1 MKWMYAL
8 RARLRLVPRGGA
20 EERMEEEIRFH
31 IEMEEEKNLRA
42 GMSTGEARRQAVL
55 AFGGVEG
62 HKEEL
67 RGGRTLAW
75 VGGLSLDLK
84 LAWRMLVN
92 HRWLSLVGGL
102 GIALAVAIGTI
113 FFGVQ
118 DAILHS
124 TLPFEEG
131 ERVIALEVRDTEGNE
146 PERRILHE
154 LALWREELRSVEE
167 ISAWRPA
174 TRNLI
179 VPGGAA
185 GPVEIAEM
193 SASGFRA
200 ARVPA
205 LLGRTLVQEDEL
217 PGAPAVA
224 VLGRGIWRSRFGGDP
239 DVVGREVRLG
249 NVPHTVVGVMP
260 EGFAFPVSHELWV
273 PLRVDGTPAAPR
285 AGPEIFAFGRL
296 APGATMESAG
306 AEIATLGQRMAAA
319 YPDTHARLRPR
330 AVPYT
335 KQSLTPAVY
344 LGFSVT
350 QTLTILLLV
359 VVCVNIAVLVHAR
372 TATRT
377 REIAVRSA
385 LGASRR
391 RIVGQLFAEA
401 LVLALVST
409 MAGVAV
415 AGLILEWAE
424 GLRQELGGGGELSFW
439 MQLGLTPAA
448 VLYALA
454 LAAASAVI
462 VGVIPALKVTGRR
475 LRPGLDQTGG
485 AGGLRLGGTWTAQIV
500 GQVAIATAILPA
512 ATFGA
517 WDQFQSGFDRPEFA
531 AAEFLTAWLE
541 MESETAGNEAGE
553 AAEAE
558 RAARFDDRVR
568 ELTNRLE
575 ADPSVAYVT
584 FARHSVGSTLPAGL
598 VIEDLPPA
606 PDAPG
611 RSSVRTNEVDI
622 DLFDALEVPVLEGR
636 GFRPSDLA
644 EGATPVI
651 VNRAFVDDVLGGRN
665 AIGREMRYT
674 WRHGWSGE
682 PRVGTDVDTLR
693 RHEIVGVVGD
703 QLVVGTDP
711 GEAEAR
717 VYHPTAPGRLGALSL
732 AVRIRGGAP
741 AEFAPRLRELTAT
754 LDPTLQLHDILPLD
768 ELLRQE
774 QSLPRF
780 LGGAIAAVTLSVILL
795 SAAGIH
801 ALMSFTITRRR
812 REIGIR
818 AALGARP
825 ARLLAGVFS
834 RAAGQIA
841 IGLVVGL
848 LVATLLNDVT
858 GNLTRGQATLFM
870 AAAAALMAGVG
881 LLAALGPARRGL
893 RVEPMEALRAE

>member
-1 MKWMYAL
+1 MKWLYGL
-8 RARLRLVPRGGA
+8 RARLRLVPRGA

-31 IEMEEEKNLRA
+31 IEMEAEKNLRA
-42 GMSTGEARRQAVL
+42 GMSAGEARRQAVL

-62 HKEEL
+62 HKEAL

-113 FFGVQ
+113 FFGVR
-118 DAILHS
+118 DAVLHS
-124 TLPFEEG
+124 TLPFEGG
-131 ERVIALEVRDTEGNE
+131 EQVIALEVRDTEGNE

-167 ISAWRPA
+167 LGAWRPA

-205 LLGRTLVQEDEL
+205 LLGRTLVEEDERA
-217 PGAPAVA
+217 GAPAVA
-224 VLGRGIWRSRFGGDP
+224 VLGHAVWRTRFSGDP

-273 PLRVDGTPAAPR
+273 PLRVGGAPAAPR
-285 AGPEIFAFGRL
+285 AGPDIFAFGRL

-306 AEIATLGQRMAAA
+306 AELATLGQRMAAA

-335 KQSLTPAVY
+335 KQSLTPEVY
-344 LGFSVT
+344 LGFSVA

-372 TATRT
+372 TAART

-401 LVLALVST
+401 LVLALVSAL
-409 MAGVAV
+409 AGIAI
-415 AGLILEWAE
+415 ATLILRWAAGFLDE
-424 GLRQELGGGGELSFW
+424 VGGLNFW
-439 MQLGLTPAA
+439 MGLGLSPAA
-448 VLYALA
+448 VLYALG
-454 LAAASAVI
+454 LATGGAAI
-462 VGVIPALKVTGRR
+462 VGVIPALKVTGGKQLARFDR
-475 LRPGLDQTGG
+475 STGDT
-485 AGGLRLGGTWTAQIV
+485 GLRLGRSWTVQIV
-500 GQVAIATAILPA
+500 AQVAIATAILPA

-517 WDQFQSGFDRPEFA
+517 WDYFRSGFARPEFA
-531 AAEFLTAWLE
+531 AAEFL
-541 MESETAGNEAGE
+541 
-553 AAEAE
+553 AAELRMEASTAE
-558 RAARFDDRVR
+558 ESGEEVDGDREGRFDDRVG
-568 ELTNRLE
+568 ELTARLE
-575 ADPSVAYVT
+575 GDPSVASVT
-584 FARHSVGSTLPAGL
+584 FARQSLADWLPASL
-598 VIEDLPPA
+598 VVEDLPPA
-606 PDAPG
+606 PDVS
-611 RSSVRTNEVDI
+611 RVQSVRTNEFAI
-622 DLFDALEVPVLEGR
+622 NLIEAFDVPVLEGR
-636 GFRPSDLA
+636 GFRPSDLTL
-644 EGATPVI
+644 GATPVV
-651 VNRAFVDDVLGGRN
+651 VNRAFVEDVLGGRN
-665 AIGREMRYT
+665 AVGREIRYI
-674 WRHGWSGE
+674 WRYGWSGE
-682 PRVGTDVDTLR
+682 PAQGTAVDTLR
-693 RHEIVGVVGD
+693 RHEIVGVVGN
-703 QLVVGTDP
+703 QFEVGMDP
-711 GEAEAR
+711 GEVKAQ
-717 VYHPTAPGRLGALSL
+717 VYHPTAAGRHRAVNL
-732 AVRIRGGAP
+732 AIRARDVSP
-741 AEFAPRLRELTAT
+741 AELGPRLRELAAAV
-754 LDPTLQLHDILPLD
+754 DPTLQLHDVIPLD
-768 ELLRQE
+768 EELGQE
-774 QSLPRF
+774 WRAYRMV
-780 LGGAIAAVTLSVILL
+780 GGAIAAVTLSVVLL

-825 ARLLAGVFS
+825 TRLLAGVFS

-848 LVATLLNDVT
+848 LVATLLNDVAGNFT
-858 GNLTRGQATLFM
+858 GGQAALFM
-870 AAAAALMAGVG
+870 SATAALMAVVG